1 MARMKARASSK
12 PWPSVSDRR
21 SEGVLRDSG
30 PPVDLWQD
38 EARTRVNR
46 AFSVNWSHGRSIN
59 QDLNGDHLEKVSRV
73 LLGTQV
79 IATGTGRSR
88 ENCEGEQFGAFGLQ
102 VERLKA

>member
-21 SEGVLRDSG
+21 SEGVLRDAG

-46 AFSVNWSHGRSIN
+46 AFSVMVSRETN
-59 QDLNGDHLEKVSRV
+59 QDLNGDQLEKVSRV

-79 IATGTGRSR
+79 IATDTGRSR
-88 ENCEGEQFGAFGLQ
+88 ANCEGDRLALLRLQ
-102 VERLKA
+102 VVRLKA